1 VAPAV
6 PKPEPVTPSSFAAP
20 PAPRPA
26 APSLPRHPAIPV
38 PRPLSGAIRPML
50 TPQVLPKT
58 APAPDAPAT
67 QDKPGE

>member
-1 VAPAV
+1 
-6 PKPEPVTPSSFAAP
+6 
-20 PAPRPA
+20 
-26 APSLPRHPAIPV
+26 
-38 PRPLSGAIRPML
+38 MQ